1 MNLMQYLRDKDG
13 NIRNKIGDLKM
24 QLMNE
29 ADKIQEKAYE
39 ITNKASTGEDP
50 VKNQEV

>member
-1 MNLMQYLRDKDG
+1 MNWMHG
-13 NIRNKIGDLKM
+13 NIRSKIGDLKL

-29 ADKIQEKAYE
+29 ADKIEEKAYE

-50 VKNQEV
+50 AKNREV